1 MTQLQDWQRVASAKQ
16 LDPEYPIQVFVGA
29 VELAVGLSG
38 DEVFAVQNIC
48 THAFARLSDG
58 MVENGQIFCPLHQ
71 GSFDVRSGAAVA
83 SPCVTAIMAYP
94 ARIEGDDVFVDAA
107 AIAAQAPTAS

>member
-1 MTQLQDWQRVASAKQ
+1 MTASENWLRVAGVKQ
-16 LDPEYPIQVFVGA
+16 LDPEYPIQVSLGT

-48 THAFARLSDG
+48 SHAFARLSDG

-71 GSFDVRSGAAVA
+71 GSFDVRTGAAVA
-83 SPCVTAIMAYP
+83 SPCVQPIVAYP
-94 ARIEGDDVFVDAA
+94 ARIDGDDVLVDAA
-107 AIAAQAPTAS
+107 AVKARAPTAS